1 MKQAEASSIRKD
13 LSNLEIRE
21 RIIET
26 LRSTQRENIE
36 VVISYMENNEF
47 FTRSC
52 HGHHKYDGGLAHHAW
67 QTYQLAMQLE
77 AENKKRYPNVPLLDA
92 NSLAIC
98 TLLHD
103 FCDCKG
109 KHHIK
114 GHGYRSAMMLKELGL
129 HLNDDEFLAI
139 RYHMSLKSHENDSR
153 YEDAHHC
160 HLRFITHKA
169 DGKSAKMYKGAD
181 VNI

>member
-1 MKQAEASSIRKD
+1 MK
-13 LSNLEIRE
+13 IRE
-21 RIIET
+21 KIIET

-36 VVISYMENNEF
+36 AVISYMENNEF

-52 HGHHKYDGGLAHHAW
+52 HHHHKYDGGLAHHVW

-109 KHHIK
+109 MHLIK

-139 RYHMSLKSHENDSR
+139 RYHMSLKRHKDDSR

-169 DGKSAKMYKGAD
+169 DGKSAKMFKGAFI
-181 VNI
+181 NSPSK

>member
-36 VVISYMENNEF
+36 SVISYMENNEF
-47 FTRSC
+47 FTRGC
-52 HGHHKYDGGLAHHAW
+52 YHHHKYDGGLAHHAW
-67 QTYQLAMQLE
+67 QTYQLAKKLE
-77 AENKKRYPNVPLLDA
+77 VENKRIHPNVPLLDA

-109 KHHIK
+109 LHLIK

-139 RYHMSLKSHENDSR
+139 RYHMSLKDKKNHSR
-153 YEDAHHC
+153 YEDARHC

-169 DGKSAKMYKGAD
+169 DGKSAKMFKGAYI
-181 VNI
+181 N

>member
-1 MKQAEASSIRKD
+1 M
-13 LSNLEIRE
+13 EIKGL
-21 RIIET
+21 IIQT

-36 VVISYMENNEF
+36 SVISYMENNEF
-47 FTRSC
+47 FSCGC

-67 QTYQLAMQLE
+67 QTYQLAKKLE
-77 AENKKRYPNVPLLDA
+77 VENKRIHPNVPLLDA

-139 RYHMSLKSHENDSR
+139 RYHMSLEDKKNHSR
-153 YEDAHHC
+153 YEDARHC

-169 DGKSAKMYKGAD
+169 DGISAEMYKGAGI
-181 VNI
+181 N

>member
-1 MKQAEASSIRKD
+1 
-13 LSNLEIRE
+13 
-21 RIIET
+21 
-26 LRSTQRENIE
+26 
-36 VVISYMENNEF
+36 
-47 FTRSC
+47 
-52 HGHHKYDGGLAHHAW
+52 
-67 QTYQLAMQLE
+67 MQLE

-92 NSLAIC
+92 NSLAVC

-103 FCDCKG
+103 FCDCRG

-160 HLRFITHKA
+160 HLRSITHNA
-169 DGKSAKMYKGAD
+169 DGKSAKMYKGA
-181 VNI
+181 NAC

>member
-36 VVISYMENNEF
+36 SVISYMENNEF
-47 FTRSC
+47 FTRGC
-52 HGHHKYDGGLAHHAW
+52 YHHHKYDGGLAHHAW
-67 QTYQLAMQLE
+67 QTYQLAKKLE
-77 AENKKRYPNVPLLDA
+77 VENKRIHPNVPLLDA

-109 KHHIK
+109 LPHIE
-114 GHGYRSAMMLKELGL
+114 GHGYRSAMMLKEIGF

-139 RYHMSLKSHENDSR
+139 RYHMSLKDKKNHSR

-169 DGKSAKMYKGAD
+169 DGISAEMYKGAYI
-181 VNI
+181 N